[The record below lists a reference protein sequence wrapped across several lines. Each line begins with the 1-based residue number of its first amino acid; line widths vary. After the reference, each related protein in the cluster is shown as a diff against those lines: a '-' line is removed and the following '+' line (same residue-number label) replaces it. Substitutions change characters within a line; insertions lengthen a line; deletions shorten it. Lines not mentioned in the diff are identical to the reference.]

1 VTSGGPRGAGGRG
14 RRPPAGTSRLPARLD
29 SRISETTSRNLA
41 PPASLDS
48 CISETTSLNLA
59 PPWWSGFAY
68 LRNHESE
75 PCCGLLVWIPDRNLV
90 GVFVAVSALS
100 GACHGFWTTQCAGMP
115 QIRPLRRLLGWRRGV
130 VLIGVRRMNELYAR
144 RARSVPGW
152 VTVFGRVCHLG
163 M

>member
-1 VTSGGPRGAGGRG
+1 MTSGGPRGAGGRG

-29 SRISETTSRNLA
+29 SRISETTS
-41 PPASLDS
+41 
-48 CISETTSLNLA
+48 LNLA
-59 PPWWSGFAY
+59 SPCWSGFVY
-68 LRNHESE
+68 LRNQESE

-130 VLIGVRRMNELYAR
+130 VLIGVRRMNELNAR
-144 RARSVPGW
+144 RARQYLDG
-152 VTVFGRVCHLG
+152 
-163 M
+163 